1 MKLRKIGIR
10 RNKKGVSTVVA
21 AVLLISIIVVAA
33 LGAVMYLGGFDI
45 SGGTGGGSGGP
56 FVGTLSITVV
66 ESNVLDPS
74 ATPSTTSDVYKIFG
88 SRGKTLNE
96 VTAAD
101 LVGGTTFT
109 VGTAANFGVSQ
120 EDKGLLF
127 MTVDAGSDYFEDST
141 SITSQNIGFSAAREM
156 DIDGD
161 NRMEYVYAVDVS
173 SFDSAKET
181 NVKQINIMVVQED
194 TSIALSSPSDQDSIG
209 TGTKTGTIE
218 WQITGIAEKYGGRL
232 ARIYVVSMIQPLKVN
247 VLSNLSQSQVLE
259 PLLDQQLILFLVTKL
274 GTSILALQTIVNLL
288 TQLCLNILQVEL
300 ATWLLLLVGK
310 HISLVLQ
317 MLRV

>member
-1 MKLRKIGIR
+1 M
-10 RNKKGVSTVVA
+10 
-21 AVLLISIIVVAA
+21 AA

-45 SGGTGGGSGGP
+45 SGGTGGAGGP

-232 ARIYVVSMIQPLKVN
+232 ARIYVVSNDTTFESQCVVKSVSIAGVGTFTGSAINPVSGDKTWYIDIGVADYRELVDTIMLKH
-247 VLSNLSQSQVLE
+247 
-259 PLLDQQLILFLVTKL
+259 PAG
-274 GTSILALQTIVNLL
+274 GTSYVAVTVGWETYFASASDATSLTLYAQFMGADEALDAADSDA
-288 TQLCLNILQVEL
+288 C
-300 ATWLLLLVGK
+300 
-310 HISLVLQ
+310 VLGG
-317 MLRV
+317 